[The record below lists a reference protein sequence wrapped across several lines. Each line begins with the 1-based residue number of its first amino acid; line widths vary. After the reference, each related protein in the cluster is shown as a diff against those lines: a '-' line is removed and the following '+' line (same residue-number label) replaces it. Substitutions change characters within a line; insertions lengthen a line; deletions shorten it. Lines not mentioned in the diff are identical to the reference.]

1 MDGPTDQEFSSTDHA
16 FSDLIMMRPRSKE
29 DVVQEFRVQTIQ
41 EATMR
46 VIARKGMAA
55 ATMQEIADEAG
66 VAKGTIYL
74 YFRDRDEL
82 VETTFEGAITQL
94 MEQIDA
100 VIEREMPFDEKLRA
114 IIGAQLSFFSANRE
128 FFRLYLSLR
137 MPEGP
142 SARQRRQ
149 KQTCH
154 PQYRVRAERLGEVLR
169 KAMAAGEIEPIDP
182 YRLALF
188 IIEGSTAIILERL
201 SEENPPAVEAEVDLI
216 TSLILNG
223 VRKRSES

>member
-1 MDGPTDQEFSSTDHA
+1 
-16 FSDLIMMRPRSKE
+16 MMPPRSKE
-29 DVVQEFRVQTIQ
+29 DVVQEFRIQTIQ

-82 VETTFEGAITQL
+82 VEKTFEGAITQL

-100 VIEREMPFDEKLRA
+100 VVTREMPFAEKIRA
-114 IIGAQLSFFSANRE
+114 IIAAQLAFFGENRE

-142 SARQRRQ
+142 GPRQARQ
-149 KQTCH
+149 KETCH
-154 PQYRVRAERLGEVLR
+154 PRYRVRAQRLADVLR
-169 KAMAAGEIEPIDP
+169 KAMEAGEILEVDP

-201 SEENPPAVEAEVDLI
+201 SEDHPPPDSADVDLI

-223 VRKRSES
+223 VRKGSGS